1 MDNYEYVQ
9 CSCVNVRIFT
19 FPNSIEKGQ
28 IEFYNAVAS
37 QFLFSFRI
45 PETLICFFPADLA
58 CVCNKKVGWGFS
70 FKCKSMN
77 IFSSI
82 LKLFDMLIQ
91 EYRAQSNCARC
102 D

>member
-45 PETLICFFPADLA
+45 PETLICFSPPTWRAFATKRL
-58 CVCNKKVGWGFS
+58 VGA
-70 FKCKSMN
+70 
-77 IFSSI
+77 
-82 LKLFDMLIQ
+82 LH
-91 EYRAQSNCARC
+91 SNVNQ
-102 D
+102 